1 MRSTIIYFIIAP
13 TSLAFFFGL
22 IASLSK
28 NLSKKD
34 DKTLAFF
41 FWLIASLNKNLSK
54 KDDKTE
60 PKQS

>member
-28 NLSKKD
+28 NLSKKND
-34 DKTLAFF
+34 QT
-41 FWLIASLNKNLSK
+41 
-54 KDDKTE
+54 
-60 PKQS
+60 